1 MSKTHHSKLI
11 NEVEINKRNIMLGQ
25 AFFKNIE
32 PSSFLI
38 KNDGRQIIN
47 TEMSNSTTKAI
58 LISIPDIIN
67 ERLVIKMVNNKI
79 NNVALR

>member
-11 NEVEINKRNIMLGQ
+11 NEVEINKRNIMLDQ

-38 KNDGRQIIN
+38 KNDGRQITN
-47 TEMSNSTTKAI
+47 TEISNSTTKAI

-79 NNVALR
+79 NNVDLR

>member
-38 KNDGRQIIN
+38 KNEGRQITN
-47 TEMSNSTTKAI
+47 TEMSNSTIKATF
-58 LISIPDIIN
+58 ISIPDIKN
-67 ERLVIKMVNNKI
+67 ETPVIKIV
-79 NNVALR
+79 

>member
-11 NEVEINKRNIMLGQ
+11 NEVKINKRNIMLGQ

-38 KNDGRQIIN
+38 KNDGRQITN

-79 NNVALR
+79 NNVDLR

>member
-1 MSKTHHSKLI
+1 
-11 NEVEINKRNIMLGQ
+11 MLGQ

-38 KNDGRQIIN
+38 KNDGRQITN

-79 NNVALR
+79 NNVDLR

>member
-38 KNDGRQIIN
+38 KNDGRQITN
-47 TEMSNSTTKAI
+47 TEISNSKTKAI

-79 NNVALR
+79 NNVDLR